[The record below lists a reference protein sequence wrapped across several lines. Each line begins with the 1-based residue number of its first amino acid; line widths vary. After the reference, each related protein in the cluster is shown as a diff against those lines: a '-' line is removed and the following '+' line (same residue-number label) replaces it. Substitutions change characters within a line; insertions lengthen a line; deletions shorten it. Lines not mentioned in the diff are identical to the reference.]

1 MWRFGGQAEF
11 DTGLEHTLNSP
22 EKKAVS
28 EIGGA
33 ESGALSAHSLQIDA
47 ELAEVVMAWDCLPT
61 AVKAG
66 ILAMAR
72 AASVAGQQEN

>member
-1 MWRFGGQAEF
+1 MG
-11 DTGLEHTLNSP
+11 DTGLEHTLNSS
-22 EKKAVS
+22 EQHAVS

-33 ESGALSAHSLQIDA
+33 ESGAVAAETSSIDPDLQAVI
-47 ELAEVVMAWDCLPT
+47 EAWPMLPE
-61 AVKAG
+61 AIKAG